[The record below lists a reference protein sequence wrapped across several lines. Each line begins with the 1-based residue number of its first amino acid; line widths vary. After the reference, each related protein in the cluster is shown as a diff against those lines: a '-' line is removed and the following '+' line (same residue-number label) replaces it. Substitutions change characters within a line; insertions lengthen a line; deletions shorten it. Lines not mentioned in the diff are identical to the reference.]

1 MRMDFWTCLILS
13 QSMFLNRWLTE
24 TESYRINLVGRV
36 LVDEREGGQIR
47 SISNPYKVLIDKPL

>member
-1 MRMDFWTCLILS
+1 MPHIKS
-13 QSMFLNRWLTE
+13 INVLNRWLTE

-47 SISNPYKVLIDKPL
+47 SISNPYKVLAS